1 MPDIYGG
8 RDEIPRE
15 FTDSYWAEYVSR
27 IPEEGGPVPSSPLL
41 AADSAISRPLRDRM
55 GWAGNE
61 PIGVVIELNDAW
73 PGRHEE
79 ARDVTMRSIERHA
92 ASSVQEFG
100 PYIAVA
106 LPKQGIVDIA
116 QMDIELA
123 NHMRDAFEHSR
134 PPDVSERAQHDCR
147 GPIRGLWPNFE
158 IHGLINRTAI
168 TTKSIAAQRAFG
180 AYGEGI
186 TWAVVDS
193 GIEAKHSHFTRYS
206 NLSAQGS
213 PLNHRSFVGGSV
225 ADALTDEAGHG
236 THVAG
241 IIAGEDTGVLVA
253 RSHMVND
260 VDRRVAL
267 EKVAAVSGM
276 APKCSLLSLKVL
288 RSDQSGDVIAL
299 IKALQFLRQFVQ
311 EHDGEL
317 PVHGVNLSVGY
328 PFDPSWFGTGQ
339 TPVCREVDALVRA
352 GLVVVSAAGNTGCGM
367 ARGFGPRAS
376 SLQMGVGQ
384 TINDPGNA
392 EAAITV
398 GSTSASPY
406 HTGVSYFSSKGP
418 TGDGRPKP
426 DLVAPGERVVS
437 AAAGKLR
444 EDLNPPSARAPYAE
458 NSGTSMAAPHVSGIA
473 AAFLSVHT
481 EFIGRPEEVKQI
493 LLRSAVDLGRS
504 RDFQGDGLVDAMSA
518 IQSV

>member
-1 MPDIYGG
+1 
-8 RDEIPRE
+8 
-15 FTDSYWAEYVSR
+15 
-27 IPEEGGPVPSSPLL
+27 
-41 AADSAISRPLRDRM
+41 
-55 GWAGNE
+55 
-61 PIGVVIELNDAW
+61 
-73 PGRHEE
+73 
-79 ARDVTMRSIERHA
+79 MRCVEQHST
-92 ASSVQEFG
+92 SSVQEFG
-100 PYIAVA
+100 PYIAAA
-106 LPKQGIVDIA
+106 LPKQGIIDIA

-123 NHMRDAFEHSR
+123 NHMWDTFKNSG
-134 PPDVSERAQHDCR
+134 PSDVSERVQHDSR

-168 TTKSIAAQRAFG
+168 TTKSLAAQRAFG

-193 GIEAKHSHFTRYS
+193 GIEANHSHFARHS
-206 NLSAQGS
+206 NLGLPGS
-213 PLNHRSFVGGSV
+213 PLSHRSFVGGSV
-225 ADALTDEAGHG
+225 ADALTDKAGHG

-241 IIAGEDTGVLVA
+241 IIAGEDTGVLIA
-253 RSHMVND
+253 RNHI
-260 VDRRVAL
+260 VDDKDLRVRQ

-288 RSDQSGDVIAL
+288 RSDGSGDLVAL
-299 IKALQFLRQFVQ
+299 IKALQFLRQLLQ

-352 GLVVVSAAGNTGCGM
+352 GLVVVAAAGNTGCGM

-376 SLQMGVGQ
+376 SFQMGVGQ

-437 AAAGKLR
+437 AAAGKLW
-444 EDLNPPSARAPYAE
+444 EELGPPSTRTPYAE
-458 NSGTSMAAPHVSGIA
+458 NSGTSMAAPHVSGVA
-473 AAFLSVHT
+473 AAFLSVHRG
-481 EFIGRPEEVKQI
+481 FIGRTGEVKRI
-493 LLRSAVDLGRS
+493 LLGSAVDLGRS
-504 RDFQGDGLVDAMSA
+504 RDFQGNGLVDTMSA